1 MFCYSLVYEIK
12 DSNVYDQ
19 CFKDKHLFDYS
30 GYPKDSIY
38 YDSSNK
44 KMLGKMIDELNGS
57 KTVEFVALKS
67 KMYSLISS
75 DNKEINQAKGVN
87 KILKNKKYLD
97 ILIDRKVVRHKM
109 KIIQSKLHEISTYDL
124 NKISFKLF

>member
-1 MFCYSLVYEIK
+1 MLFTDSDSFVYEIK

-19 CFKDKHLFDYS
+19 YFKDKHLFDFS
-30 GYPKDSIY
+30 GYPKDCVY
-38 YDSSNK
+38 YGSSNK

-57 KTVEFVALKS
+57 KIVEFVGLKS

-87 KILKNKKYLD
+87 KKLRNKPYLD
-97 ILIDRKVVRHKM
+97 VLIDRKVVRHKM
-109 KIIQSKLHEISTYDL
+109 KMIKSKLHIANY
-124 NKISFKLF
+124 I